1 MKAIHHQT
9 QNIKTMTEKL
19 QIRWQAYLIL
29 LLIFTASC
37 GQEQETTEIPEATGD
52 GSGEVVLTGGQIEL
66 AGFEFGKV
74 ESKLLSGDVEARGK
88 LMLPQDGQATISPVI
103 SGVLHSIE
111 VMPGQPVEQ
120 GSVLAYLSH
129 PDYIELQEQ
138 YLSVANNLIFL
149 ENEYQRQKRLF
160 EENVS
165 SEKKYLQTKTEFQGA
180 KAKLNALELMIE
192 QLGLNPAK
200 IQKGEIFSKIP
211 VKSPIRGMV
220 DAINVKLGQN
230 VQDGTPMF
238 KITCRDKLLV
248 SLDVFEK
255 DIRKIEKGQR
265 VTFVLSNVGDQVY
278 EATVISV
285 GGSVQN
291 PGRIVKVLASFENKG
306 YNLFPGMFVASQI
319 HTGEEYFEALPVSAI
334 MNYGTGKPF
343 IYYTTDPSGSNKMSF
358 SRATVETG
366 YEETG
371 YIRVNFTDPLPENT
385 LIVTKG
391 GYYIQAE
398 EGKASDG

>member
-1 MKAIHHQT
+1 MKAIHHQI
-9 QNIKTMTEKL
+9 QNIKTMTGKL
-19 QIRWQAYLIL
+19 QIRWDAYLMI
-29 LLIFTASC
+29 LLIFVASC
-37 GQEQETTEIPEATGD
+37 GQEQETAETTEVTASNEGK
-52 GSGEVVLTGGQIEL
+52 VVLTGEQIEL

-88 LMLPQDGQATISPVI
+88 LMLPQDGQATISPVVR
-103 SGVLHSIE
+103 GVLLSIG
-111 VMPGQPVEQ
+111 VTPGQSVAKGQ
-120 GSVLAYLSH
+120 VLAYLTH
-129 PDYIELQEQ
+129 PDYIEIQEQ
-138 YLSVANNLIFL
+138 YLSVVNNLIFL

-165 SEKKYLQTKTEFQGA
+165 SEKKYLQTKTEYQAA
-180 KAKLNALELMIE
+180 KTRLNSLKLMIG
-192 QLGLNPAK
+192 QLGLDPAL
-200 IQKGEIFSKIP
+200 IDDGEIFSKIP

-220 DAINVKLGQN
+220 DAINVNLGQN
-230 VQDGTPMF
+230 VQEGTPMF
-238 KITCRDKLLV
+238 VITCRDKLLV
-248 SLDVFEK
+248 NLDVFEK

-265 VTFVLSNVGDQVY
+265 VTFVLSNVGKQVY
-278 EATVISV
+278 EASVISV

-343 IYYTTDPSGSNKMSF
+343 VYYTTDSKGNKMSF
-358 SRATVETG
+358 SRASVETG
-366 YEETG
+366 YEESG

-398 EGKASDG
+398 EGKASDV

>member
-1 MKAIHHQT
+1 
-9 QNIKTMTEKL
+9 MTGKL

-37 GQEQETTEIPEATGD
+37 GQEQETTETSEATGD
-52 GSGEVVLTGGQIEL
+52 GSGEVVLTGDQIEL

-88 LMLPQDGQATISPVI
+88 LMLPQDGQATISPVVRGI
-103 SGVLHSIE
+103 LLSIE
-111 VMPGQPVEQ
+111 VTPGQSVEKGQ
-120 GSVLAYLSH
+120 VLAQLTH
-129 PDYIELQEQ
+129 PDYIEIQEQ
-138 YLSVANNLIFL
+138 YLSVQNNLVFL
-149 ENEYQRQKRLF
+149 ENDYQRQKRLF

-165 SEKKYLQTKTEFQGA
+165 SEKKYLQAKTEYQAA
-180 KAKLNALELMIE
+180 KTRLNSLKLMIG
-192 QLGLNPAK
+192 QLGLDPAAIDDGK
-200 IQKGEIFSKIP
+200 IFSKIP

-220 DAINVKLGQN
+220 DAINVNLGQN
-230 VQDGTPMF
+230 VQEGTPMF
-238 KITCRDKLLV
+238 VITCRDKLLV

-278 EATVISV
+278 EASVISV

-291 PGRIVKVLASFENKG
+291 PGRIVTVLASFENKG

-319 HTGEEYFEALPVSAI
+319 HTGEQYFEALPVSAI

-343 IYYTTDPSGSNKMSF
+343 VYYTTDPLGSNEMSF
-358 SRATVETG
+358 SRASVETG
-366 YEETG
+366 YEESG
-371 YIRVNFTDPLPENT
+371 YIRVNFTEKLPEDA

-391 GYYIQAE
+391 GYYVQAE
-398 EGKASDG
+398 EGKASDV